1 MVKSIKMAEVRD
13 GGESP
18 QKESDPDTG
27 GATASIFETEAPGT
41 APSDGTMLVASDSFE
56 NIYEP
61 IESIRPRLGSG
72 IIDSMSGRRGKKV
85 ENVDEEEE
93 INEEEEEKV
102 RLCGQKE
109 DEEKKADG
117 NRREADLLT
126 DCRFQGLKLNNE
138 VEEELSKVMEKE
150 KDANEEA
157 TENEKEREKEGELV
171 RIEEKEVEKN
181 DEREKGEEEKREINN
196 ESDVVIT
203 TSTPSPPPAEISVST
218 TIPGS
223 EETNVIT
230 HSTNSMS
237 TSTTTSST
245 PGGDIT
251 GGPVID
257 TKKDEEVTA
266 EAGTRR
272 GSDLSAE
279 IAGSV
284 EGLAISADDAEA
296 EESSSWMHTST
307 NTLSDGEDVSH
318 STWRNHKKHVF
329 ILSEA
334 GKPVYSRFGSEDNL
348 VTLMGLMQ
356 ALVSFVSNSENDII
370 RCIVA
375 GSHRFV
381 FLIREHLI
389 LVGVSQG
396 PDSAHQLLLQ
406 LSYVYNQIISVL
418 TLSQLS
424 KIFRQRRNF
433 DLRRLLSG
441 AEKFIDN
448 LLNMMDSEPG
458 FLLGAVRCLPLD
470 GSIRDSIAQTICQHC
485 KVKDL
490 VFALIIASS
499 QLVTLV
505 RMKKY
510 YLHPVDLHLIINLV
524 NASESFKAAESWTPI
539 CLPKFDSSGFLQ
551 AHVSYLDESCQ
562 TCLFLLTVDRDSFFT
577 LSECK
582 SKIKQKLQK
591 SNSLQAISDSLS
603 RNSYSIK
610 QCAISGLRH
619 FLYKSRNSAQYTS
632 PELEAPYLSQEEQER
647 LFGLYQ
653 YLHHRIH
660 SGCRPLKLLYHV
672 GPHETLIGWIT
683 QGFEL
688 YAVFGPL
695 VTKTIAIQ
703 AINKL
708 LRWIKKEENR
718 LFILSSFTF

>member
-1 MVKSIKMAEVRD
+1 MAEVRD
-13 GGESP
+13 GDQP
-18 QKESDPDTG
+18 PHTESDPANA

-72 IIDSMSGRRGKKV
+72 IIDSMSGKKGKDDD
-85 ENVDEEEE
+85 ENEEEIEEEEEEEEEEE
-93 INEEEEEKV
+93 IDKNLVLYEKDDDDDDDKEEDNKLQEDLRDDHQLPGLNDEVKDERISKGAEEEK
-102 RLCGQKE
+102 
-109 DEEKKADG
+109 DEEK
-117 NRREADLLT
+117 EE
-126 DCRFQGLKLNNE
+126 KLMIMDENE
-138 VEEELSKVMEKE
+138 VEK
-150 KDANEEA
+150 
-157 TENEKEREKEGELV
+157 
-171 RIEEKEVEKN
+171 
-181 DEREKGEEEKREINN
+181 DEREKVEGNEEEANKPSNN
-196 ESDVVIT
+196 DGVIT
-203 TSTPSPPPAEISVST
+203 TSTLSPPQTESLGT
-218 TIPGS
+218 DPGS
-223 EETNVIT
+223 GSGTNIIT
-230 HSTNSMS
+230 HSTDSMS
-237 TSTTTSST
+237 TSTASAST
-245 PGGDIT
+245 PGGDGS
-251 GGPVID
+251 GGPALSA
-257 TKKDEEVTA
+257 KKDDVDDDE
-266 EAGTRR
+266 TRR
-272 GSDLSAE
+272 SSVMSAE
-279 IAGSV
+279 LASSV
-284 EGLAISADDAEA
+284 EGLAVSADDAEG
-296 EESSSWMHTST
+296 EETSSWMHTST
-307 NTLSDGEDVSH
+307 NTLSDGEDVNH
-318 STWRNHKKHVF
+318 PAWRNHKKHVF

-334 GKPVYSRFGSEDNL
+334 GKPVYSRFGNEDNL

-375 GSHRFV
+375 GNHRFV

-582 SKIKQKLQK
+582 SKIKQKLHK

-632 PELEAPYLSQEEQER
+632 PELEAPYLSQDEQER